1 MKERMEEV
9 IEDYLD
15 GLLSGPAAVRLE
27 RDLLKPDVAAAF
39 NEALLL
45 RELLNNLPPDEPP
58 PGLSRRIEAA
68 MRLQANRSG
77 FLSKPKQK
85 TTLGRILDGLGW
97 GVRWPGYTLAAV
109 SPGSAAIKEM
119 GQSAVD
125 FSLGP
130 LKAPAKRGFKT
141 IGRIQKPI
149 WKAAFS
155 KVWSKV
161 L

>member
-1 MKERMEEV
+1 MSEQMEEV
-9 IEDYLD
+9 SEDYLD
-15 GLLSGPAAVRLE
+15 GLLSGSEATQFE

-39 NEALLL
+39 NETLLL

-58 PGLSRRIEAA
+58 PGLTRRIEAA

-77 FLSKPKQK
+77 SLKEPKQK
-85 TTLGRILDGLGW
+85 TTLGRILVGLGW

-109 SPGSAAIKEM
+109 SPGSAAVKEV
-119 GQSAVD
+119 GWSAVG
-125 FSLGP
+125 FSMGP
-130 LKAPAKRGFKT
+130 LKAPAKKGLET

-149 WKAAFS
+149 WKAALT